1 VGAQGPSS
9 QVDLS
14 KIPSDL
20 ITKNESSE
28 ETPEI
33 EYAPVPDKFTPL
45 FDNSGPIEFRV
56 YCDISNQY
64 ETVKCPGT
72 VNNDKIVG
80 TSKSDDIVVRTA
92 IYQQWTRKHNFS

>member
-45 FDNSGPIEFRV
+45 F
-56 YCDISNQY
+56 
-64 ETVKCPGT
+64 
-72 VNNDKIVG
+72 
-80 TSKSDDIVVRTA
+80 
-92 IYQQWTRKHNFS
+92 